1 MANNTIKT
9 RIKLCY
15 DTIENWTANNTILLS
30 GEVGIAY
37 VSVDSDVQVMQVS
50 KPALLFKVGDG
61 TTAFNDL
68 PYISAVAADVYA
80 WAKSAT
86 KPTYT
91 SSEVGADAAGTASQL
106 VNEHN
111 TSNTAHTDI
120 RTLISNLQE
129 QLDSLG
135 NALQFI
141 GAGPV
146 ADRPQTAENGDVYIA
161 TDEGNEYV
169 WSNGAWEQFGAG
181 DALTK
186 AQGDAYYDA
195 KGSAEA
201 VNTQLSETIAEVQ
214 SSVTANTTSISDIVS
229 GTTVVPNAQNAVSAQ
244 TAQTATSAGTA
255 TSATNVTSQIAG
267 NAISNIFESDGVTV
281 KNATSAQSATED
293 SEGNVISTT
302 YATQSSLESVSE
314 TADNALSVANS
325 KYTKPSDG
333 IPETDLSSD
342 VQTKLNKSGGTTV
355 EANPSGQAT
364 EQLSTI
370 GINGVVYEVS
380 PNLIV
385 DLGDV
390 GEMAEQ
396 INIPLT
402 AEQLAQLLD
411 EKTLCVKLTMSG
423 AEFYLT
429 CTLRQTEAGGT
440 AIYEFT
446 TSQSSLI
453 VRYWLLVQAEAS
465 TQAIL
470 HVDGV
475 NIPDSIVVDLGNLG
489 NLSGSPI
496 TLNISEAQGQAL
508 LSNTSVIAKL
518 CIEGDAYIYLTSIGK
533 NGDGGGHAEYASY
546 IIGEDSNPYVVSYH
560 LVIGNSTL
568 TQPQLSLQRID
579 LTASSSSIVD
589 LGNIGEL
596 SESPATITITP
607 EQCTQLLAADAS
619 IVRFTTGDVIMN
631 LLRMIKH
638 GDGGGTAFYT
648 ATMVQSGYIVSHTLT
663 VHNSSPTQAQLVT
676 ESISIG
682 GTTVVPN
689 PVASATSTLSKL
701 QVDSTVYSVGTPVI
715 DLGEVTLTEQ
725 SLGSISMATAS
736 SITVSAEQATEAQAE
751 TPCIA
756 KVVIEGATHEFVR
769 TKVSTDASN
778 AYIYFA
784 ATEDMGEGTRFYN
797 LQITVSR
804 TNGTASAMLL
814 VWSYNLLDGILNEF
828 NLGTLT
834 FAEDTATRNVTD
846 DEWTLIQGA
855 NVMTFRIADT
865 SDSAIDE
872 QFKMYLTH
880 YHNGESNANTV
891 DLYNRSYF
899 CVVMPQSGTPYG
911 YSAAY
916 DSENKRIIVTKVS
929 LGSGS
934 GGTSVPTPTTADA
947 GKYVV
952 VNSDGTSYILA
963 TPNAA
968 NAQVISEEAYAELLA
983 SGQVDANTVYLIEG
997 TSDNTLTLTAATTSY
1012 DNTTSGL
1019 TATNVQDAIDEL
1031 KENEFSGSYNDLTDK
1046 PTIPTLD
1053 VASIA
1058 TALGLTT
1065 AQLNNLITF
1074 SKSITAAT
1082 TGSTTISGTITAGT
1096 FNTAQ

>member
-15 DTIENWTANNTILLS
+15 DTIENWVANNTVLLP

-37 VSVDSDVQVMQVS
+37 VSADSAVEVMQVN

-91 SSEVGADAAGTASQL
+91 SSEVGADASGTASQL

-111 TSNTAHTDI
+111 TSSTAHVDI

-129 QLDSLG
+129 KLDSLG

-146 ADRPQTAENGDVYIA
+146 ADRPETAENGDVYIA

-195 KGSAEA
+195 KGAAEA

-214 SSVTANTTSISDIVS
+214 SSVADNTTSISSIVS

-267 NAISNIFESDGVTV
+267 NSINDIFESDGLTI
-281 KNATSAQSATED
+281 KNATHAQSATED
-293 SEGNVISTT
+293 GEGNVISTT

-333 IPETDLSSD
+333 IPETDLSQD
-342 VQTKLNKSGGTTV
+342 VQQKLNNPVVDITP
-355 EANPSGQAT
+355 NPSGAAT

-370 GINGVVYEVS
+370 EINGVVYEVS
-380 PNLIV
+380 PNMIV

-396 INIPLT
+396 INIPVT
-402 AEQLAQLLD
+402 SEQLAQLLD
-411 EKTLCVKLTMSG
+411 EKTLCVKFTAGGL
-423 AEFYLT
+423 ELYLA
-429 CTLRQTEAGGT
+429 CTQRLTEAGGT
-440 AIYEFT
+440 AIYEYT
-446 TSQSSLI
+446 TSQSSAI
-453 VRYWLLVQAEAS
+453 VRYWLLVQAQAS
-465 TQAIL
+465 TQAIFR
-470 HVDGV
+470 VDGV
-475 NIPDSIVVDLGNLG
+475 NLPESIVVDLGNVG

-496 TLNISEAQGQAL
+496 TLNITEEQGQAL
-508 LSNTSVIAKL
+508 LSNTCFIAKL
-518 CIEGDAYIYLTSIGK
+518 CIEGDAYFYLTSVNK
-533 NGDGGGHAEYASY
+533 NGDGGGNADYTSY
-546 IIGEDSNPYVVSYH
+546 IFGEDSSPYIAIYQLS
-560 LVIGNSTL
+560 IRNSAL
-568 TQPQLSLQRID
+568 TQPEFSVQKIN
-579 LTASSSSIVD
+579 LTSSSTSIVD
-589 LGNIGEL
+589 LGNVGEL
-596 SESPATITITP
+596 SELPATITITP

-631 LLRMIKH
+631 LLRMLKH

-648 ATMVQSGYIVSHTLT
+648 ATMVQDGHIVSHTLL
-663 VHNSSPTQAQLVT
+663 VHNSTPTQAQLVA

-682 GTTVVPN
+682 GTTVVAN
-689 PVASATSTLSKL
+689 PSASATSALSKL
-701 QVDSTVYSVGTPVI
+701 QVDNTVYSVGTPVI
-715 DLGEVTLTEQ
+715 DLGEVTVETT
-725 SLGSISMATAS
+725 ATGA
-736 SITVSAEQATEAQAE
+736 ITYY
-751 TPCIA
+751 IA
-756 KVVIEGATHEFVR
+756 KSIPLNNEQCDLATDSSSAIVKLTFNDTVHELYR
-769 TKVSTDASN
+769 CKISSDLTSTH
-778 AYIYFA
+778 ILFTT
-784 ATEDMGEGTRFYN
+784 TEDMSEGTIFYTLEMTIPLFTTSPESPVANLIGIEYN
-797 LQITVSR
+797 LIT
-804 TNGTASAMLL
+804 
-814 VWSYNLLDGILNEF
+814 GIGSIF
-828 NLGTLT
+828 DLGSLT
-834 FAEDTATRNVTD
+834 FEDGVATK
-846 DEWTLIQGA
+846 TLSPSQASEFLTGGINQ
-855 NVMTFRIADT
+855 VTFRRSDVMHGSYRLYIAQSNGDGVGPNNAQDYFGIVE
-865 SDSAIDE
+865 SSSA
-872 QFKMYLTH
+872 T
-880 YHNGESNANTV
+880 
-891 DLYNRSYF
+891 
-899 CVVMPQSGTPYG
+899 
-911 YSAAY
+911 
-916 DSENKRIIVTKVS
+916 
-929 LGSGS
+929 GS
-934 GGTSVPTPTTADA
+934 GGGYCLYLAYLDIDGVTFTIKQIDLSVGGGTAVPTPTTADA

-952 VNSDGTSYILA
+952 VNPDGTSYILV

-997 TSDNTLTLTAATTSY
+997 TSDNTLSTTAATTSY
-1012 DNTTSGL
+1012 DNASSGL

>member
-15 DTIENWTANNTILLS
+15 DTIENWVANNTILLS

-214 SSVTANTTSISDIVS
+214 SSVADNTTSISDIVS

-314 TADNALSVANS
+314 TTDNALSVANS

-333 IPETDLSSD
+333 IPETDLSQD
-342 VQTKLNKSGGTTV
+342 VQQKLNNPVVDITP
-355 EANPSGQAT
+355 NPSGEAT
-364 EQLSTI
+364 QQLNTI
-370 GINGVVYEVS
+370 EINGVVYEVS
-380 PNLIV
+380 PNMIV

-396 INIPLT
+396 INIPVT
-402 AEQLAQLLD
+402 SEQLAQLLD
-411 EKTLCVKLTMSG
+411 EKTLCVKFTAGGL
-423 AEFYLT
+423 ELYLA
-429 CTLRQTEAGGT
+429 CTQRLTEAGGT
-440 AIYEFT
+440 AIYEYT
-446 TSQSSLI
+446 TSQSSAI
-453 VRYWLLVQAEAS
+453 VRYWLLVQAQAS
-465 TQAIL
+465 TQAIFR
-470 HVDGV
+470 VDGV
-475 NIPDSIVVDLGNLG
+475 NLPESIVVDLGNVG
-489 NLSGSPI
+489 NLIGSPI
-496 TLNISEAQGQAL
+496 TLNITEEQGQAL
-508 LSNTSVIAKL
+508 LSNTCFIAKL
-518 CIEGDAYIYLTSIGK
+518 CIEGDAYFYLTSVNK
-533 NGDGGGHAEYASY
+533 NGDGGGNADYTSY
-546 IIGEDSNPYVVSYH
+546 IFGEDSSPYIAIYQLS
-560 LVIGNSTL
+560 IRNSAL
-568 TQPQLSLQRID
+568 TQPEFSVQKIN
-579 LTASSSSIVD
+579 LTSSSTSIVD
-589 LGNIGEL
+589 LGNVGEL
-596 SESPATITITP
+596 SELPATITITP

-631 LLRMIKH
+631 LLRMLKH

-648 ATMVQSGYIVSHTLT
+648 ATMVQDGDIVSHTLL
-663 VHNSSPTQAQLVT
+663 VHNSTPTQAQLVA

-682 GTTVVPN
+682 GTTVVAN
-689 PVASATSTLSKL
+689 PTASATSALKSL
-701 QVDSTVYSVGTPVI
+701 QVGETVYSVGTPVI
-715 DLGEVTLTEQ
+715 DLGDVTLTEQ
-725 SLGSISMATAS
+725 SLGGISMSVADN
-736 SITVSAEQATEAQAE
+736 ITVSAEQATLAQAD
-751 TPCIA
+751 TPPIV
-756 KVVIEGATHEFVR
+756 KVKIEGDTYEFVR
-769 TKVSTDASN
+769 TQVASDVSDT
-778 AYIYFA
+778 YILFA
-784 ATEDMGEGTRFYN
+784 ATSDMGEGTKFYN

-804 TNGTASAMLL
+804 TGGGASAMLL
-814 VWSYNLLDGILNEF
+814 VWKYDILQGLNYAYEAR
-828 NLGTLT
+828 GLT
-834 FAEDTATRNVTD
+834 FVDGVATKTITEEEKAAFNEGGYNQIRFWDNSNTNEIYALYLSHSNRGASSIDSHKADFFGVVENASVTGEGGGLTAVVAYLDNNV
-846 DEWTLIQGA
+846 L
-855 NVMTFRIADT
+855 TFKQIA
-865 SDSAIDE
+865 I
-872 QFKMYLTH
+872 
-880 YHNGESNANTV
+880 
-891 DLYNRSYF
+891 
-899 CVVMPQSGTPYG
+899 
-911 YSAAY
+911 
-916 DSENKRIIVTKVS
+916 
-929 LGSGS
+929 GS
-934 GGTSVPTPTTADA
+934 GGGGSSVPTPTTADA

-952 VNSDGTSYILA
+952 VNPDGTSYILV

-1019 TATNVQDAIDEL
+1019 TATNVQSAIDEL
-1031 KENEFSGSYNDLTDK
+1031 QENKQELLTLQSLA
-1046 PTIPTLD
+1046 TL
-1053 VASIA
+1053 
-1058 TALGLTT
+1058 LGLTE

-1074 SKSITAAT
+1074 SKSITSAT
-1082 TGSTTISGTITAGT
+1082 TGSTTISGTITADT
-1096 FNTAQ
+1096 FNTNQ